1 MQGQKAVFFSQT
13 LLAVIAPAL
22 SQVANTKAPTASIMI
37 TPDVSG
43 EPINISVQFVGGRHG
58 CGDEGT
64 GVWAHTKGVYDDLR
78 FDRAAANGDE
88 LVEPLL
94 SYLTARLKDA
104 SVVSAIATFQPYP
117 GGETIEA
124 ITAASQA
131 L

>member
-1 MQGQKAVFFSQT
+1 MQGQKAVFFSQA

-22 SQVANTKAPTASIMI
+22 SQVANTKAQSASILV
-37 TPDVSG
+37 TPDVTG
-43 EPINISVQFVGGRHG
+43 DPITITVQFAGGRHG

-78 FDRAAANGDE
+78 FDRASANSDE
-88 LVEPLL
+88 LVEPILT
-94 SYLTARLKDA
+94 YLTGRLKDA

-124 ITAASQA
+124 VTTSSRAS
-131 L
+131 